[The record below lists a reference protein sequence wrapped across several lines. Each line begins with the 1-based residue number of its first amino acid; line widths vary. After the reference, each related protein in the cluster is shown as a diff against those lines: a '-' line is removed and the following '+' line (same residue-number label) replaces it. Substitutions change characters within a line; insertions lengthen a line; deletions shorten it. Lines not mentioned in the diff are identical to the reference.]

1 MYRLFVLILTGCL
14 ALPAVPVSGCECG
27 QKQTSRSESSSCCCS
42 KSAINSQSPK
52 QKPCC
57 CKVSKSNQS
66 ERSSTQQK
74 HSQQKQ
80 IQSQHEGC
88 QCRHTFT
95 QTATTTSVKSV
106 ELAQQLRCNWDLID
120 LTAPLCQAVRPAA
133 LHSRE
138 LFTAALPCSAEEHC
152 AHFCLWLI

>member
-27 QKQTSRSESSSCCCS
+27 QKQTTQSGSCCCCS
-42 KSAINSQSPK
+42 KSAAHTETRK

-57 CKVSKSNQS
+57 CKAKKSGQQQHKSSRENTS
-66 ERSSTQQK
+66 E
-74 HSQQKQ
+74 QKQ
-80 IQSQHEGC
+80 FQCQQNGC
-88 QCRHTFT
+88 HCQHTFS
-95 QTATTTSVKSV
+95 QPATTISVKSV

-120 LTAPLCQAVRPAA
+120 LTAPLSPATRPAA
-133 LHSRE
+133 SHTRE
-138 LFTAALPCSAEEHC
+138 LFCTELPCTAGEHC

>member
-27 QKQTSRSESSSCCCS
+27 QKQTSTSDSSCCCS
-42 KSAINSQSPK
+42 KSATTSQSPR
-52 QKPCC
+52 QKSCC
-57 CKVSKSNQS
+57 CKTSKSDQPQHS
-66 ERSSTQQK
+66 ATPQKQTQQK
-74 HSQQKQ
+74 QF
-80 IQSQHEGC
+80 QSPHEGC

-106 ELAQQLRCNWDLID
+106 ELAQQLRCNWELID
-120 LTAPLCQAVRPAA
+120 LTAPLSLAIRPAVSP
-133 LHSRE
+133 SRE
-138 LFTAALPCSAEEHC
+138 LIPAALPCSAEEHC